1 MTTKERVFAI
11 FRGRPAD
18 HVPWLA
24 NMDHWYGVNRARGTI
39 PAKYRDWPLHDI
51 QRDLGCGLWQRA
63 GVCRGL
69 PNEVRSRTEEI
80 GEEVI
85 TIIETPVGS
94 LREVHRICHDFTQA
108 RMRVEF
114 LVKGPRDLRV
124 ATYIA
129 EASHYEPNGE
139 SFLEAEKAVGEGG
152 IALTTLSAC
161 PIMQAW
167 YSLGVVGLSYAL
179 ADYRQQ
185 LEAYLH
191 AEHERSLR
199 VARCAAEGPAEV
211 VCSGGNMDAQ
221 VIGPESYKRYALEAF
236 QEIGRILHA
245 RGKLH
250 QYHFD
255 GFVKPLLPLINDS
268 EIDIIEAFTPQ
279 PMGDVSL
286 EQALETLA
294 PHIKIQGAI
303 PASLLCH
310 GATQQEFEDFVVKTV
325 EMAKAA
331 GRVVI
336 GLGDNTPPDA
346 EVERLRRISE
356 LVAQYG

>member
-1 MTTKERVFAI
+1 MTVKKRVFAV
-11 FRGRPAD
+11 FRGQPAD
-18 HVPWLA
+18 KVAWLA
-24 NMDHWYGVNRARGTI
+24 NMDHWYGVNRNRGTI
-39 PAKYRDWPLHDI
+39 PPKYQGWRLHDI

-69 PNEVRSRTEEI
+69 PNEVKSRTEQV
-80 GEEVI
+80 GEEII
-85 TIIETPVGS
+85 TIIETPIGS

-108 RMRVEF
+108 RMRKEF
-114 LVKGPRDLRV
+114 LIKGPDDLRV

-129 EASHYEPNGE
+129 EAGHYEPNPE
-139 SFLEAEKAVGEGG
+139 PFLEAEKAVGDDG
-152 IALTTLSAC
+152 IALTTLGAC

-179 ADYRQQ
+179 ADYPDALGR
-185 LEAYLH
+185 YIR

-221 VIGPESYKRYALEAF
+221 VVGPELYKRYALETF
-236 QEIGRILHA
+236 QEIGRLLHA

-255 GFVKPLLPLINDS
+255 GFIRPLLPLINDS
-268 EIDIIEAFTPQ
+268 EIDIIEAFTPK
-279 PMGDVSL
+279 PMGDATL
-286 EQALETLA
+286 EEALATLEWKV
-294 PHIKIQGAI
+294 KIQGAI

-310 GATQQEFEDFVVKTV
+310 GGSQAAFEDFVVKTI
-325 EMAKAA
+325 EMAKHS

-346 EVERLRRISE
+346 DIQRLRRISE
-356 LVAQYG
+356 LVSEHG